1 MKNKILSL
9 LLMGILVVGL
19 TGCGTGK
26 SEESQ
31 GTTQEETQKETQ
43 EKQEETETNTIIGS
57 WSGES
62 SNNQFCTLTFEKGE
76 KYNSECTGVF
86 NKVYEFS
93 GTYKISGNIVTITS
107 DETGKVT
114 KYEYEIKEAEGLLK
128 KRLSLIG
135 IDTSV
140 SYEEFDY
147 ED

>member
-1 MKNKILSL
+1 MKKKLLSV

-19 TGCGTGK
+19 TGCGTSK

-31 GTTQEETQKETQ
+31 GTTQEETQKE
-43 EKQEETETNTIIGS
+43 KETNTIIGS

-93 GTYKISGNIVTITS
+93 GTYKISGNVVTITS

-114 KYEYEIKEAEGLLK
+114 KYEYEIKEPEGLLK

-135 IDTSV
+135 IDTTV

>member
-1 MKNKILSL
+1 MKKKLLSV

-19 TGCGTGK
+19 TGCGTSK

-31 GTTQEETQKETQ
+31 GTTQEETQKE
-43 EKQEETETNTIIGS
+43 KETNTIIGS

-62 SNNQFCTLTFEKGE
+62 SNNQFCTLTFEKDE
-76 KYNSECTGVF
+76 KYKSECTGVF

-93 GTYKISGNIVTITS
+93 GTYKISGNVVTITS

-114 KYEYEIKEAEGLLK
+114 KYEYEIKEPEGLLK

-135 IDTSV
+135 IDTTV

>member
-1 MKNKILSL
+1 MKKKLLSV

-19 TGCGTGK
+19 TGCGTSK

-43 EKQEETETNTIIGS
+43 KEKETNTIIGS

>member
-1 MKNKILSL
+1 MKKKLLSV

-19 TGCGTGK
+19 TGCGTSK

-43 EKQEETETNTIIGS
+43 KEKETNTIIGS

-93 GTYKISGNIVTITS
+93 GTYKISGNVVTITS

-114 KYEYEIKEAEGLLK
+114 KYEYEIKEPEGLLK

>member
-1 MKNKILSL
+1 MKKKLLSV

-19 TGCGTGK
+19 TGCGTSK

-43 EKQEETETNTIIGS
+43 KEKETNTIIGS

-93 GTYKISGNIVTITS
+93 GTYKISGNVVTITS

>member
-43 EKQEETETNTIIGS
+43 EKQEETENNTIIGS

-62 SNNQFCTLTFEKGE
+62 SNNQFCTLTFEKDE
-76 KYNSECTGVF
+76 KYKSECTGVF

>member
-1 MKNKILSL
+1 
-9 LLMGILVVGL
+9 MGILVVGL
-19 TGCGTGK
+19 TGCGTSK

-43 EKQEETETNTIIGS
+43 KEKETNTIIGS

-93 GTYKISGNIVTITS
+93 GTYKISGNVVTITS

-114 KYEYEIKEAEGLLK
+114 KYEYEIKEPEGLLK

-135 IDTSV
+135 IDTTV

>member
-9 LLMGILVVGL
+9 LLMVILVIGL
-19 TGCGTGK
+19 TGCGTSK

-31 GTTQEETQKETQ
+31 GTTQEETQKE
-43 EKQEETETNTIIGS
+43 KETNTIIGS

-76 KYNSECTGVF
+76 KYNSVCTGVF

-93 GTYKISGNIVTITS
+93 GTYKISGNVVTITS

-114 KYEYEIKEAEGLLK
+114 KYEYEIKEPEGLLK

-135 IDTSV
+135 IDTTV

>member
-1 MKNKILSL
+1 MKKKLLSV

-19 TGCGTGK
+19 TGCGTSK

-43 EKQEETETNTIIGS
+43 KEKETNTIIGS

-93 GTYKISGNIVTITS
+93 GTYKISGNVVTITS

-114 KYEYEIKEAEGLLK
+114 KYEYEIKEPEGLLK

-135 IDTSV
+135 IDTTV